1 MNKNTKTERPILF
14 NSEMVKAILSGNKTQ
29 TRRIMR
35 RQPDAVEYFKRG
47 EVTADTDAKHAIL
60 RCYDNPKGFKNCAS
74 GWSADATYKTP
85 FSEFNVGDQL
95 WVRETFMDLSG
106 TGVEH
111 RDLNGKLQRYAYGAN
126 CPRGSHSDEL
136 RKDFGLKWK
145 PSIHMPR
152 SASRL
157 VLEITNIRVE
167 RLNDISEADAIA
179 EGLKPVSVPDYVPVD
194 DGYTRANRTIWK
206 GYQNNERAY
215 RDTAKDSFMSLW
227 QSVYGADSWVANPWV
242 WVIEFKVIEGASQ

>member
-1 MNKNTKTERPILF
+1 MKERPILF
-14 NSEMVKAILSGNKTQ
+14 NTEMVQAILEGRKTQ

-35 RQPDAVEYFKRG
+35 RQPDDVERFHHG
-47 EVTADTDAKHAIL
+47 EPTTDTDARHAIL
-60 RCYDNPKGFKNCAS
+60 RCYNNPKGFKNCNS
-74 GWSADATYKTP
+74 GWLANANYKTP
-85 FSEFNVGDQL
+85 FSEFNVGDHL
-95 WVRETFMDLSG
+95 WVREIFMGLGG

-111 RDLNGKLQRYAYGAN
+111 RNSEGRLQHYAYAAD
-126 CPRGSHSDEL
+126 CPKGSHGDEL

-179 EGLKPVSVPDYVPVD
+179 EGVKPVSVPDYVPVD
-194 DGYTRANRTIWK
+194 GGYTRANRTMWK

-242 WVIEFKVIEGASQ
+242 WVAEFKVIQGGAE